1 MPSTEEISSKRGKER
16 YTAARILRADS
27 VSWDTG
33 FSPATFSGC
42 AEESSITTIAG
53 QAARTATVREVTIG
67 LLRALGM
74 TTVFGNPGSTELRF
88 LADWPA
94 DFRYVLGLHEG
105 CSVAMADA
113 FAQLTRNAA
122 FVNLHS
128 AGGVGNAM
136 GAIFTAYKNQAPL
149 VIVAGQQT
157 RAMLGSEPFL
167 FAQDAAVLPRPYVK
181 WSSEPARAEDVPA
194 ALARAYHIAL
204 ERPYGPTFVSVPED
218 DWDRAAEPLAPRRV
232 YADVGPDPAAL
243 AELAAAFDASTAPAL
258 VVGAGV
264 DRDDAAELVVR
275 LAERTGAPVWNGAL
289 ASRCGFPEDH
299 PLYQGAL
306 PRVRDGVVATLR
318 GRDLV
323 VVLGAPV
330 FNYHVHAEGPFAPAA
345 AVLFQLTD
353 DPGAASFAVAGTS
366 IITALRP
373 ALEALLP
380 QLTAAQPVLPAPRPR
395 PEAAA
400 GEPISIAYL
409 LQSLARTMPAD
420 AIVVE
425 ETPSSHGVLHEYL
438 PLAPGRYFAA
448 ASGSLGYGLPAAV
461 GAALA
466 APGRRVVGLIGDGSS
481 YYGIQGLWTAAQ
493 QRLPIVYAIVN
504 NGGYGAMKSFGDLM
518 GSHRTPSFDI
528 GGVDFVALARGFG
541 CEGVRVERAA
551 DLVPALAAAMAA
563 RGPVLLD
570 VAVDTAAQVLR

>member
-1 MPSTEEISSKRGKER
+1 MDP
-16 YTAARILRADS
+16 
-27 VSWDTG
+27 
-33 FSPATFSGC
+33 
-42 AEESSITTIAG
+42 ESSNANFSRSEGELITTTAG
-53 QAARTATVREVTIG
+53 QAARTGSVREVTLA
-67 LLRALGM
+67 LLRELGM

-88 LADWPA
+88 LKDWPA

-113 FAQLTRNAA
+113 FAQITRNAA

-136 GAIFTAYKNQAPL
+136 GAIFTAYRNQAPL

-157 RAMLGSEPFL
+157 RAMLSSEPFL

-194 ALARAYHIAL
+194 AIARAYRSAM
-204 ERPYGPTFVSVPED
+204 ERPYGPAFVSVPED
-218 DWDRAAEPLAPRRV
+218 DWDRPAAPLAPRRI
-232 YADVGPDPAAL
+232 YADVAPDPAAT
-243 AELAAAFDASTAPAL
+243 AELAAALNASTSPAL

-264 DRDDAAELVVR
+264 DRDGAAELAVR
-275 LAERTGAPVWNGAL
+275 LAERIGAPVWASAL
-289 ASRCGFPEDH
+289 AGRCGFPQDH

-306 PRVRDGVVATLR
+306 PRVRDGVAAALR
-318 GRDLV
+318 ERDLV

-330 FNYHVHAEGPFAPAA
+330 FNYHVHAEGPFVPAA
-345 AVLFQLTD
+345 TAVFQLTD

-380 QLTAAQPVLPAPRPR
+380 QLRMPQPALPAPRPR
-395 PEAAA
+395 PEAPAS
-400 GEPISIAYL
+400 EPLSIAYV
-409 LQSLARTMPAD
+409 LQSLARAMPAD

-438 PLAPGRYFAA
+438 PLSPGRYFAA

-466 APGRRVVGLIGDGSS
+466 APGRRVIGLIGDGSS

-493 QRLPIVYAIVN
+493 QQLPITYVIVN

-528 GGVDFVALARGFG
+528 GGVDFAGLARAFG
-541 CEGVRVERAA
+541 CAGTRVERAA
-551 DLVPALAAAMAA
+551 ELLPALTAAMTST
-563 RGPVLLD
+563 GPVLLD